1 MKGISITR
9 MNRTHAIGSPLN
21 TSLHKPKV
29 QLLRSKGL
37 YLGCNGAKGSGEKKR
52 RVRNNKDPKELV
64 ERL

>member
-9 MNRTHAIGSPLN
+9 MSRTHAIRSPLN

-37 YLGCNGAKGSGEKKR
+37 YLGCNGAKGLR
-52 RVRNNKDPKELV
+52 LKETKGK
-64 ERL
+64 E